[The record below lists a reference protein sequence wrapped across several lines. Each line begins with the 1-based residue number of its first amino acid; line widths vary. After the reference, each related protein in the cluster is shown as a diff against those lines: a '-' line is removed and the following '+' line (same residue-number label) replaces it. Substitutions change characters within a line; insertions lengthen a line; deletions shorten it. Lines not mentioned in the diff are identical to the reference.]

1 MTTPLT
7 YTDEARFEDD
17 VVAMLRRHGW
27 DEVLDRPTERQ
38 LIDNWA
44 EILFNNNR
52 DQDRLGDVPLTSTE
66 MDQIIEQITELRT
79 PLRLNE
85 FINGR
90 SVAITRDA
98 PEAHNLGKEVSL
110 KIYDRREI
118 AGGQSYYQ
126 IARQPKFATA
136 AHKLLPERRG
146 DLMLLINGM
155 PVIHL
160 ELKRSGVPVSQATNQ
175 IIKYEHEGVYTGLF
189 SLVQIFTA
197 MTPTETL
204 YFANPGP
211 GRKFNPDFFF
221 HWADFNNEPINDWP
235 TVVTSLLS
243 IPMAHQLIGFY
254 TVTDRAAGVL
264 MAMRSYQYFAAHR
277 IADRVEGHEWGS
289 DNKGGYIWHTTG
301 SGKTI
306 TSFKTAQL
314 IADSKNA
321 DKVVFLLD
329 RVELGAQSL
338 ANYRSY
344 GGDTI
349 DVADTSS
356 ADELLQLLTN
366 DTSVLIVTSLQKF
379 HHLQAE
385 TLRAAH
391 LKKLREKRIVFI
403 VDEAHRSTFG
413 DMLLNIKTTLPDAL
427 LFGFTGTPIHD
438 ENQKLHAT
446 TATIFGN
453 ELHRYSIADGIR
465 DGNVLGFDPEMV
477 ETFRAS
483 DVRKSV
489 ALEQAKAI
497 DEQDAFSDPKKEKV
511 FLKFMDKAQV
521 PMAGVRHEDNSY
533 DRGIEDYLPM
543 SQYDQHQHRDA
554 VAADIIENWGHLSRN
569 STFHAILATHSIP
582 EAIEYFRIFRDNYPQ
597 LNVTALFHP
606 NIDNT
611 GEQQLAKEDGLI
623 EVLEH
628 YNAMF
633 DRRFTM
639 PTHAAFKRDIAARL
653 AHKAPY
659 NTPAFTYDE
668 QIDLLIVVDQ
678 MLTGFDSKWL
688 NTLYLDKVIA
698 YENIIQA
705 FSRTN
710 RVFGPEKPF
719 GSIRYYRKPHTMRR
733 NIDAAVKL
741 YSGDKPF
748 GLFVDHLDE
757 HLMQINQCFVVIK
770 RLFAGID
777 DFSRLP
783 DGEDDRLE
791 FAKVLPELYEHLQA
805 AQIQGFTWEK
815 DTYYF
820 DSTTITVELTEP
832 EFIAL
837 LSRYKELDRS
847 SGEPGPGPEPGDD
860 NPPYDID
867 VYITHIDTARIDA
880 DYLNAKYAKY
890 LRAIEAGVPQAE
902 LDELLSELH
911 AGFARLSA
919 EDQVFANRWLHDIQS
934 GEAVLVPGKT
944 VQDYIN
950 DYKLTQQDREIDQ
963 LVRAVGADAELLRTI
978 LAAHVDEAHINEYG
992 RFDDVVNSV
1001 DFDAAAKYFQQ
1012 KTGEKLA
1019 SFKVRTA
1026 IDRLLR
1032 QYVLHHELPAD
1043 LKEAASE
1050 VGESLM
1056 GVTGPGPI
1064 KQVEVNLDY
1073 IVMLIDDYRA
1083 KLSQRNDAGAREIRA
1098 TIERRVEASPSLH
1111 NKRDLIEEFLH
1122 SEESAGASGDTH
1134 QRWGKFI
1141 AYRRDQELNELIEAE
1156 ELNPDETYS
1165 LVEKALRNGG
1175 VQTSGTAMKKLLPAT
1190 SSLGRHKDQ
1199 DEVQARLSEKLSAF
1213 VDRFSMS

>member
-44 EILFNNNR
+44 EILYNNNR
-52 DQDRLGDVPLTSTE
+52 DQDRLGDVPLTSSE
-66 MDQIIEQITELRT
+66 MDQIIEQIAELRT

-160 ELKRSGVPVSQATNQ
+160 ELKRSGMPVSQATNQ
-175 IIKYEHEGVYTGLF
+175 IIKYAHEGVYTGLF
-189 SLVQIFTA
+189 SLVQIFVA
-197 MTPTETL
+197 MTPTESL

-211 GRKFNPDFFF
+211 GGKFNPDFFF

-235 TVVTSLLS
+235 AVVTSLLS

-277 IADRVEGHEWGS
+277 IADRVEGHEWGN

-329 RVELGAQSL
+329 RVELGTQSL

-344 GGDTI
+344 GGDAV

-385 TLRAAH
+385 TLRTPD

-413 DMLLNIKTTLPDAL
+413 DMLLNIKITLPEAL
-427 LFGFTGTPIHD
+427 LFGFTGTPIHT

-489 ALEQAKAI
+489 ALEQAKAV
-497 DEQDAFSDPKKEKV
+497 DEEDAFSDPKKEKV
-511 FLKFMDKAQV
+511 FLRFMDKAQV
-521 PMAGVRHEDNSY
+521 PMAGVRHEDDSY
-533 DRGIEDYLPM
+533 DKGIEDFLPM
-543 SQYDQHQHRDA
+543 SQYDQHTHRAA
-554 VAADIIENWGHLSRN
+554 VAADIAEHWGHLSRN

-597 LNVTALFHP
+597 LNVTALFDP
-606 NIDNT
+606 NIDNS
-611 GEQQLAKEDGLI
+611 GEQQLAKEDGLL

-628 YNAMF
+628 YNAKY
-633 DRRFTM
+633 DQHFTM

-659 NTPAFTYDE
+659 NTPAFTHDQ

-719 GSIRYYRKPHTMRR
+719 GSVRYYRKPHTMQR

-757 HLMQINQCFVVIK
+757 HLMQINQCFAVIR

-783 DGEDDRLE
+783 DEEDDRLE

-805 AQIQGFTWEK
+805 AQIQGFTWENNTY
-815 DTYYF
+815 DT
-820 DSTTITVELTEP
+820 TTTVELTEP

-847 SGEPGPGPEPGDD
+847 SGGPGPGPGPGDD
-860 NPPYDID
+860 TPPYDID
-867 VYITHIDTARIDA
+867 VHITHVDTARIDA
-880 DYLNAKYAKY
+880 GYLNAKYAKY

-919 EDQVFANRWLHDIQS
+919 EDQVFANHWLHDIQS
-934 GEAVLVPGKT
+934 GDAVLVPGKT

-950 DYKLTQQDREIDQ
+950 DYKLSQQDREIAQ
-963 LVRAVGADAELLRTI
+963 LVRAIGVDPDLLRTI
-978 LAAHVDEAHINEYG
+978 LAAHVDEAHLNEYG
-992 RFDDVVNSV
+992 RFDDVISSV
-1001 DFDAAAKYFQQ
+1001 DLDAAAEYFRQQ
-1012 KTGEKLA
+1012 AGKKLPP
-1019 SFKVRTA
+1019 FKVRTA

-1032 QYVLHHELPAD
+1032 QYVLHHDLPED

-1050 VGESLM
+1050 VVENLVSAA
-1056 GVTGPGPI
+1056 GPGLV
-1064 KQVEVNLDY
+1064 KQVEINADY
-1073 IVMLIDDYRA
+1073 IVMLVDDYRT
-1083 KLSQRNDAGAREIRA
+1083 KRGQGDDAGARETREILG
-1098 TIERRVEASPSLH
+1098 RRMDASPTWRG
-1111 NKRDLIEEFLH
+1111 KRDLIEEFMD
-1122 SEESAGASGDTH
+1122 SKEGAGASGDTDEH
-1134 QRWGKFI
+1134 WEHFMAI
-1141 AYRRDQELNELIEAE
+1141 RRDQELNELIASEK
-1156 ELNPDETYS
+1156 LKPDQTYS
-1165 LVEKALRNGG
+1165 FVEEALRTG
-1175 VQTSGTAMKKLLPAT
+1175 VVPTSGTAMMKLLPTT
-1190 SSLGRHKDQ
+1190 SRFGRQANH
-1199 DEVQARLSEKLSAF
+1199 DEVHARVSEKLTAF
-1213 VDRFSMS
+1213 VNRFSMLL

>member
-44 EILFNNNR
+44 QILYNNNR
-52 DQDRLGDVPLTSTE
+52 DQDRLGDVPLTSSE

-79 PLRLNE
+79 PLQLNE

-98 PEAHNLGKEVSL
+98 PGAHNLGKEVSL

-118 AGGQSYYQ
+118 AGGQSCYQ
-126 IARQPKFATA
+126 IARQPKFSTA
-136 AHKLLPERRG
+136 AHKLMPERRG

-175 IIKYEHEGVYTGLF
+175 ITKYAHEGVFTGLF
-189 SLVQIFTA
+189 SLVQIFVG
-197 MTPTETL
+197 MTPSETL

-211 GRKFNPDFFF
+211 GGKFNPDFFF
-221 HWADFNNEPINDWP
+221 NWADFNNEPINDWSA
-235 TVVTSLLS
+235 VVTSLLS

-264 MAMRSYQYFAAHR
+264 MVMRSYQYFAAHR
-277 IADRVEGHEWGS
+277 IADRVESHEWGS

-329 RVELGAQSL
+329 RVELGTQSL

-349 DVADTSS
+349 DVADTAS
-356 ADELLQLLTN
+356 ADELLRLLMN

-379 HHLQAE
+379 HHLQAD
-385 TLRAAH
+385 TLREPV
-391 LKKLREKRIVFI
+391 LKKLHDKRIVFI
-403 VDEAHRSTFG
+403 IDEAHRSTFG
-413 DMLLNIKTTLPDAL
+413 EMLLNIKTTLPDAL

-438 ENQKLHAT
+438 ENQKVHST
-446 TATIFGN
+446 TATIFGD

-477 ETFRAS
+477 ETFRAH
-483 DVRKSV
+483 DVRETI
-489 ALEQAKAI
+489 ALEQAKAT
-497 DEQDAFSDPKKEKV
+497 DEQEAFSDPKKEKA

-521 PMAGVRHEDNSY
+521 PMAGVRHDDGSY
-533 DRGIEDYLPM
+533 DKGIEDYLPM
-543 SQYDQHQHRDA
+543 SQYNQPEHRAA
-554 VAADIIENWGHLSRN
+554 VAADIAKHWGHLSRN

-582 EAIEYFRIFRDNYPQ
+582 EAIEYFRIFRDTYPQ
-597 LNVTALFHP
+597 LNVTALFDP

-611 GEQQLAKEDGLI
+611 GEAQLAKEDGLI

-633 DRRFTM
+633 DQHFAIQ
-639 PTHAAFKRDIAARL
+639 THDAFKRDIAARL

-659 NTPAFTYDE
+659 NTPAFTHDK

-719 GSIRYYRKPHTMRR
+719 GSIRYYRKPYTMQR

-757 HLMQINQCFVVIK
+757 HLLQINRCFTIIK
-770 RLFAGID
+770 RLFAGVD

-783 DGEDDRLE
+783 GDEADRLE
-791 FAKVLPELYEHLQA
+791 FAKVLPKLYEHLQA
-805 AQIQGFTWEK
+805 AQVQGFTWEH
-815 DTYYF
+815 DTYQF
-820 DSTTITVELTEP
+820 AGTEIAVELTEP
-832 EFIAL
+832 VYIAL
-837 LSRYKELDRS
+837 LSRYKELDRAD
-847 SGEPGPGPEPGDD
+847 GEPEPEPGGGDGDD
-860 NPPYDID
+860 RPPYDIN
-867 VYITHIDTARIDA
+867 VHITHIDTARIDA
-880 DYLNAKYAKY
+880 DYLNAKYTKY
-890 LRAIEAGVPQAE
+890 RRAIKDGLPQAE
-902 LDELLSELH
+902 LDRLLSDLH

-919 EDQVFANRWLHDIQS
+919 DDQVFANRWLHDIQS
-934 GEAVLVPGKT
+934 GDVVLVPGKT

-950 DYKLTQQDREIDQ
+950 EYKLSQQDREITQ
-963 LVRAVGADAELLRTI
+963 LVRAIGVDPELLRII

-992 RFDDVVNSV
+992 RFDDVINSV
-1001 DFDAAAKYFQQ
+1001 DLDAAAEYFHQQ
-1012 KTGEKLA
+1012 TGKKLPR
-1019 SFKVRTA
+1019 FKIRMA

-1032 QYVLHHELPAD
+1032 QYVLHHNLPAD
-1043 LKEAASE
+1043 LEEAA
-1050 VGESLM
+1050 
-1056 GVTGPGPI
+1056 
-1064 KQVEVNLDY
+1064 
-1073 IVMLIDDYRA
+1073 
-1083 KLSQRNDAGAREIRA
+1083 
-1098 TIERRVEASPSLH
+1098 
-1111 NKRDLIEEFLH
+1111 
-1122 SEESAGASGDTH
+1122 
-1134 QRWGKFI
+1134 
-1141 AYRRDQELNELIEAE
+1141 AE
-1156 ELNPDETYS
+1156 E
-1165 LVEKALRNGG
+1165 V
-1175 VQTSGTAMKKLLPAT
+1175 
-1190 SSLGRHKDQ
+1190 
-1199 DEVQARLSEKLSAF
+1199 
-1213 VDRFSMS
+1213 

>member
-7 YTDEARFEDD
+7 YTHEARFEGD

-38 LIDNWA
+38 LIENWA
-44 EILFNNNR
+44 TILYNNNR
-52 DQDRLGDVPLTSTE
+52 DQDRLGDVPLTSSE

-118 AGGQSYYQ
+118 AGGQSCYQ
-126 IARQPKFATA
+126 IARQPKFSTA

-155 PVIHL
+155 PVFHL

-175 IIKYEHEGVYTGLF
+175 IIKYAHEGVYTGLF
-189 SLVQIFTA
+189 SMVQIFVA
-197 MTPTETL
+197 MTPTESL

-211 GRKFNPDFFF
+211 GGKFNPDFFF

-235 TVVTSLLS
+235 RVVTSLLS

-254 TVTDRAAGVL
+254 TVTDRASGAL
-264 MAMRSYQYFAAHR
+264 MVMRSYQYFAAHR
-277 IADRVEGHEWGS
+277 IADRVESHEWGS

-329 RVELGAQSL
+329 RVELGTQSL

-349 DVADTSS
+349 DVAETSS
-356 ADELLQLLTN
+356 ADDLLRLLTN

-379 HHLQAE
+379 HHLQEE
-385 TLRAAH
+385 TLRAPD

-438 ENQKLHAT
+438 ENQKVHST

-477 ETFRAS
+477 ETYRAH

-489 ALEQAKAI
+489 ALEQAKAV
-497 DEQDAFSDPKKEKV
+497 DEQDAFSDPHKEKT
-511 FLKFMDKAQV
+511 FLKYMDKAQV
-521 PMAGVRHEDNSY
+521 PMAGVRHEDGSY
-533 DRGIEDYLPM
+533 DKGIEDFVPM
-543 SQYDQHQHRDA
+543 AQYDQPEHRAA
-554 VAADIIENWGHLSRN
+554 VARDIAEHWVHLSRN

-597 LNVTALFHP
+597 LNVTALFDP

-611 GEQQLAKEDGLI
+611 GEAQLAKEDGLI
-623 EVLEH
+623 EVLED
-628 YNAMF
+628 YNAKF
-633 DRRFTM
+633 DQYFTM

-659 NTPAFTYDE
+659 NTRALTHDK

-719 GSIRYYRKPHTMRR
+719 GSIHYYRKPHTMQR
-733 NIDAAVKL
+733 NIEAAVKL

-748 GLFVDHLDE
+748 GLFVDRLDE
-757 HLMQINQCFVVIK
+757 HLMQINHCFNIIK

-783 DGEDDRLE
+783 DDEADRLD

-805 AQIQGFTWEK
+805 AQVQGFTWEK
-815 DTYYF
+815 DTYDF
-820 DSTTITVELTEP
+820 DDTTVTVELTEP
-832 EFIAL
+832 AFIAH
-837 LSRYKELDRS
+837 LSRYKELATPSDKPRTEA
-847 SGEPGPGPEPGDD
+847 GGGDTEGR
-860 NPPYDID
+860 PPYDIN
-867 VYITHIDTARIDA
+867 VHITHIDTARIDA
-880 DYLNAKYAKY
+880 DYLNAKYTKY
-890 LRAIEAGVPQAE
+890 LRAIEAGVPQTE
-902 LDELLSELH
+902 LDALLADLH

-919 EDQVFANRWLHDIQS
+919 DDQVFANHWLHDIQS
-934 GEAVLVPGKT
+934 GEADLLPGKT
-944 VQDYIN
+944 VHDYIN
-950 DYKLTQQDREIDQ
+950 DYKLAKQEREIAQ
-963 LVRAVGADAELLRTI
+963 LVRAVGVDPDLLRTI
-978 LAAHVDEAHINEYG
+978 LAAHVDEDHINEYG
-992 RFDDVVNSV
+992 RFDDVINSV
-1001 DFDAAAKYFQQ
+1001 NLDAAAEYLHQQ
-1012 KTGEKLA
+1012 SGKKIPR
-1019 SFKVRTA
+1019 FKVRTA
-1026 IDRLLR
+1026 IDKLLR
-1032 QYVLHHELPAD
+1032 QYVLHHDLPPD
-1043 LKEAASE
+1043 LEEAA
-1050 VGESLM
+1050 
-1056 GVTGPGPI
+1056 
-1064 KQVEVNLDY
+1064 
-1073 IVMLIDDYRA
+1073 
-1083 KLSQRNDAGAREIRA
+1083 
-1098 TIERRVEASPSLH
+1098 
-1111 NKRDLIEEFLH
+1111 
-1122 SEESAGASGDTH
+1122 
-1134 QRWGKFI
+1134 
-1141 AYRRDQELNELIEAE
+1141 EAE
-1156 ELNPDETYS
+1156 E
-1165 LVEKALRNGG
+1165 V
-1175 VQTSGTAMKKLLPAT
+1175 
-1190 SSLGRHKDQ
+1190 
-1199 DEVQARLSEKLSAF
+1199 
-1213 VDRFSMS
+1213 

>member
-27 DEVLDRPTERQ
+27 DEVLNHPTERQ

-44 EILFNNNR
+44 QILYNNNR
-52 DQDRLGDVPLTSTE
+52 DQDRLGDVPLTSSE

-118 AGGQSYYQ
+118 AGGQSCYQ
-126 IARQPKFATA
+126 IARQPKFSTA
-136 AHKLLPERRG
+136 AHKLMPERRG

-175 IIKYEHEGVYTGLF
+175 IIKYAHEGVYTGLF
-189 SLVQIFTA
+189 SLVQIFVG
-197 MTPTETL
+197 MTPSESL

-211 GRKFNPDFFF
+211 GGKFNPDFFF

-264 MAMRSYQYFAAHR
+264 MVMRSYQYFAAHR
-277 IADRVEGHEWGS
+277 IADRVESHEWGS

-329 RVELGAQSL
+329 RVELGTQSL

-349 DVADTSS
+349 DVADTAS
-356 ADELLQLLTN
+356 ADELLRLLAN

-379 HHLQAE
+379 HHLQAAN
-385 TLRAAH
+385 LREPV

-413 DMLLNIKTTLPDAL
+413 DMLLGIKTTLPDAL

-438 ENQKLHAT
+438 ENQKVHST
-446 TATIFGN
+446 TATIFGD

-477 ETFRAS
+477 ETYRAH
-483 DVRKSV
+483 DMRRSV
-489 ALEQAKAI
+489 ALEQARAT
-497 DEQDAFSDPKKEKV
+497 DEQDVYGDPHKKKV
-511 FLKFMDKAQV
+511 FLKYMDKVQV
-521 PMAGVRHEDNSY
+521 PMAGVRHEDGTY
-533 DRGIEDYLPM
+533 DKGIEDFVPM
-543 SQYDQHQHRDA
+543 SQYNQPEHRRA
-554 VAADIIENWGHLSRN
+554 VAADIADHWVHLSRN
-569 STFHAILATHSIP
+569 SAFHAILATHSIP
-582 EAIEYFRIFRDNYPQ
+582 EAIEYFRIFRDTYPQ
-597 LNVTALFHP
+597 LNITALFDS

-611 GEQQLAKEDGLI
+611 GEAQLRKEYGLI

-628 YNAMF
+628 YNAKF
-633 DRRFTM
+633 DQYFTM
-639 PTHAAFKRDIAARL
+639 TTHDAFKRDIAARL

-659 NTPAFTYDE
+659 NTPAFTHDK

-710 RVFGPEKPF
+710 RVFGSEKPF
-719 GSIRYYRKPHTMRR
+719 GSIRYYRKPYTMRR

-757 HLMQINQCFVVIK
+757 HLMQINRCFTIIK
-770 RLFAGID
+770 RLFADID
-777 DFSRLP
+777 NFSRLP
-783 DGEDDRLE
+783 DDEADRLE

-805 AQIQGFTWEK
+805 AQVQGFTWDK
-815 DTYYF
+815 DTYHF
-820 DSTTITVELTEP
+820 DDTAITVELTEP
-832 EFIAL
+832 VFIAL
-837 LSRYKELDRS
+837 LARYKELV
-847 SGEPGPGPEPGDD
+847 GGPGEGGSDGQGGND
-860 NPPYDID
+860 QVPYDID
-867 VYITHIDTARIDA
+867 VHITHIDTDRIDA
-880 DYLNAKYAKY
+880 NYLNAKYTKY
-890 LRAIEAGVPQAE
+890 LRAIEAGVSQSE
-902 LDELLSELH
+902 LDELLSDLH
-911 AGFARLSA
+911 AGFARLSV

-934 GEAVLVPGKT
+934 GEADLVPGKT

-950 DYKLTQQDREIDQ
+950 DYKLTQQDLEIAQ
-963 LVRAVGADAELLRTI
+963 LVRAIGVDPDLLRTI
-978 LAAHVDEAHINEYG
+978 LAAHVDEVHINEYG
-992 RFDDVVNSV
+992 RFDDVVDSV
-1001 DFDAAAKYFQQ
+1001 DLDAASEYLQQ
-1012 KTGEKLA
+1012 QTGENQ
-1019 SFKVRTA
+1019 SRFKVRRA

-1032 QYVLHHELPAD
+1032 KYVLDHVLPAD
-1043 LKEAASE
+1043 LKEAA
-1050 VGESLM
+1050 
-1056 GVTGPGPI
+1056 
-1064 KQVEVNLDY
+1064 
-1073 IVMLIDDYRA
+1073 
-1083 KLSQRNDAGAREIRA
+1083 
-1098 TIERRVEASPSLH
+1098 
-1111 NKRDLIEEFLH
+1111 
-1122 SEESAGASGDTH
+1122 
-1134 QRWGKFI
+1134 
-1141 AYRRDQELNELIEAE
+1141 EAE
-1156 ELNPDETYS
+1156 R
-1165 LVEKALRNGG
+1165 A
-1175 VQTSGTAMKKLLPAT
+1175 
-1190 SSLGRHKDQ
+1190 
-1199 DEVQARLSEKLSAF
+1199 
-1213 VDRFSMS
+1213 

>member
-1 MTTPLT
+1 MTAPLT

-27 DEVLDRPTERQ
+27 DEVLHRPTERQ

-44 EILFNNNR
+44 EILYNNNR

-79 PLRLNE
+79 PLQLNE

-90 SVAITRDA
+90 TVAITRDA
-98 PEAHNLGKEVSL
+98 PAAHNLGKEVSL

-136 AHKLLPERRG
+136 AHKLMPERRG

-175 IIKYEHEGVYTGLF
+175 ITKYAHEGVFTGLF
-189 SLVQIFTA
+189 SLVQIFVG
-197 MTPTETL
+197 MTPSETL

-211 GRKFNPDFFF
+211 GGKFNPDFFF
-221 HWADFNNEPINDWP
+221 NWADFNNEPINDWSA
-235 TVVTSLLS
+235 VVTSLLS

-264 MAMRSYQYFAAHR
+264 MVMRSYQYFAAHR
-277 IADRVEGHEWGS
+277 IADRVESHEWGS

-329 RVELGAQSL
+329 RVELGTQSL

-344 GGDTI
+344 GGDAI
-349 DVADTSS
+349 DVADTAS
-356 ADELLQLLTN
+356 ADELLRLLMN

-379 HHLQAE
+379 HRLQAD
-385 TLRAAH
+385 TLREPV
-391 LKKLREKRIVFI
+391 LKKLHDKRIVFI
-403 VDEAHRSTFG
+403 IDEAHRSTFG
-413 DMLLNIKTTLPDAL
+413 EMLLNIKTTLPDAL

-438 ENQKLHAT
+438 ENQKVHST
-446 TATIFGN
+446 TATIFGD

-477 ETFRAS
+477 ETFRVH
-483 DVRKSV
+483 DVREAI
-489 ALEQAKAI
+489 ALEQAKAT
-497 DEQDAFSDPKKEKV
+497 DEQEAFSDPKKEKV

-521 PMAGVRHEDNSY
+521 PMAGVRHDDGSY
-533 DRGIEDYLPM
+533 DKGIEDYLPM
-543 SQYDQHQHRDA
+543 SQYNQPEHRAA
-554 VAADIIENWGHLSRN
+554 VAADIAKHWGHLSRN

-582 EAIEYFRIFRDNYPQ
+582 EAIEYFRIFRDTYPQ
-597 LNVTALFHP
+597 LNVTALFDP

-611 GEQQLAKEDGLI
+611 GEAQLAKEDGLI

-633 DRRFTM
+633 DQHFAIR
-639 PTHAAFKRDIAARL
+639 THDAFKRDIAARL

-659 NTPAFTYDE
+659 NTPAFTHDK

-719 GSIRYYRKPHTMRR
+719 GSIRYYRKPYTMQR

-757 HLMQINQCFVVIK
+757 HLLQINRCFTIIK
-770 RLFAGID
+770 RLFAGVD

-783 DGEDDRLE
+783 GDEADRLE
-791 FAKVLPELYEHLQA
+791 FAKVLPKLYEHLQA
-805 AQIQGFTWEK
+805 AQVQGFTWEH
-815 DTYYF
+815 DTYQF
-820 DSTTITVELTEP
+820 AGTEIAVELTEP
-832 EFIAL
+832 VYIAL
-837 LSRYKELDRS
+837 LSRYKELDRAD
-847 SGEPGPGPEPGDD
+847 GEPEPEPGGGDSDD
-860 NPPYDID
+860 RPPYDIN
-867 VYITHIDTARIDA
+867 VHITHIDTARIDA
-880 DYLNAKYAKY
+880 DYLNAKYTKY
-890 LRAIEAGVPQAE
+890 RRAIKDSLPQAE
-902 LDELLSELH
+902 LDRLLSDLH

-919 EDQVFANRWLHDIQS
+919 DDQVFANRWLHDIQS
-934 GEAVLVPGKT
+934 GDVVLVPGKT

-950 DYKLTQQDREIDQ
+950 EYKLSQQDREITQ
-963 LVRAVGADAELLRTI
+963 LVRAIGVDPELLRII

-992 RFDDVVNSV
+992 RFDDVINSV
-1001 DFDAAAKYFQQ
+1001 DLDAAAEYFQQ
-1012 KTGEKLA
+1012 QTGKKLPR
-1019 SFKVRTA
+1019 FKIRMA

-1032 QYVLHHELPAD
+1032 QYVLHHNLPAD
-1043 LKEAASE
+1043 LEEAA
-1050 VGESLM
+1050 
-1056 GVTGPGPI
+1056 
-1064 KQVEVNLDY
+1064 
-1073 IVMLIDDYRA
+1073 
-1083 KLSQRNDAGAREIRA
+1083 
-1098 TIERRVEASPSLH
+1098 
-1111 NKRDLIEEFLH
+1111 
-1122 SEESAGASGDTH
+1122 
-1134 QRWGKFI
+1134 
-1141 AYRRDQELNELIEAE
+1141 AE
-1156 ELNPDETYS
+1156 E
-1165 LVEKALRNGG
+1165 V
-1175 VQTSGTAMKKLLPAT
+1175 
-1190 SSLGRHKDQ
+1190 
-1199 DEVQARLSEKLSAF
+1199 
-1213 VDRFSMS
+1213 

>member
-1 MTTPLT
+1 MTSPLT
-7 YTDEARFEDD
+7 YAQEARFEDD

-44 EILFNNNR
+44 TILYNNNR
-52 DQDRLGDVPLTSTE
+52 DQDRLGDVPLTSSE

-98 PEAHNLGKEVSL
+98 PDAHNLGKEVSL

-118 AGGQSYYQ
+118 AGGESYYQ
-126 IARQPKFATA
+126 IARQPKFSTA

-160 ELKRSGVPVSQATNQ
+160 ELKRSGVPVSQSTNQ
-175 IIKYEHEGVYTGLF
+175 IIKYAHEGVYTGLF
-189 SLVQIFTA
+189 SLVQIFVA
-197 MTPTETL
+197 MTPTESF

-211 GRKFNPDFFF
+211 EGKFNPDFFF
-221 HWADFNNEPINDWP
+221 HWADSNNEPINDWP

-254 TVTDRAAGVL
+254 TVTDREAGVL

-277 IADRVEGHEWGS
+277 IADRVASHEWGT

-329 RVELGAQSL
+329 RVELGTQSL

-344 GGDTI
+344 GGDAI

-356 ADELLQLLTN
+356 ADELLQLLSN

-385 TLRAAH
+385 TLRATDVQ
-391 LKKLREKRIVFI
+391 KLREKRIVFI

-477 ETFRAS
+477 ETFRAQ

-489 ALEQAKAI
+489 ALQQAKAI
-497 DEQDAFSDPKKEKV
+497 DEQEAYSDPKKEEV

-521 PMAGVRHEDNSY
+521 PMAGVRHEDGSY
-533 DRGIEDYLPM
+533 DKGIEDYLPVL
-543 SQYDQHQHRDA
+543 QYDQQDHREA
-554 VAADIIENWGHLSRN
+554 VAADISEHWRHLSRT

-582 EAIEYFRIFRDNYPQ
+582 EAIEYFRIFRDTYPQ
-597 LNVTALFHP
+597 LNVTALFDP

-611 GEQQLAKEDGLI
+611 GERQLAKEDGLI

-628 YNAMF
+628 YNAKF
-633 DRRFTM
+633 DQYFTM
-639 PTHAAFKRDIAARL
+639 PNHAAFKRDIAARL

-659 NTPAFTYDE
+659 NTPAFTRDK

-748 GLFVDHLDE
+748 GMFVEHLDE
-757 HLMQINQCFVVIK
+757 HLLQLNQCFTVIK

-783 DGEDDRLE
+783 DEEDARLE

-805 AQIQGFTWEK
+805 AQIQGFTWGQ
-815 DTYYF
+815 DTYEF
-820 DSTTITVELTEP
+820 VSSTVTVELTEP
-832 EFIAL
+832 VFIAL
-837 LSRYKELDRS
+837 LSRYKELDRV
-847 SGEPGPGPEPGDD
+847 GPDPEPGSVDSA
-860 NPPYDID
+860 PPYDIN
-867 VYITHIDTARIDA
+867 VHITHIDTARIDA

-890 LRAIEAGVPQAE
+890 LRAIKAGVPQAE
-902 LDELLSELH
+902 LDELLSDLH
-911 AGFARLSA
+911 TGFARLSA

-934 GEAVLVPGKT
+934 GDAVLAPGKT
-944 VQDYIN
+944 VQDYII
-950 DYKLTQQDREIDQ
+950 DYKLTQQALEIDQ
-963 LVRAVGADAELLRTI
+963 LVQALDVDADLLRTI
-978 LAAHVDEAHINEYG
+978 LGAHVDEANINEYG

-1001 DFDAAAKYFQQ
+1001 NLGAATAYFQQ
-1012 KTGEKLA
+1012 RAGKKLPP
-1019 SFKVRTA
+1019 FKVRTA

-1032 QYVLHHELPAD
+1032 QYVLHHDLPAD
-1043 LKEAASE
+1043 LEEGAAEGGEA
-1050 VGESLM
+1050 
-1056 GVTGPGPI
+1056 
-1064 KQVEVNLDY
+1064 
-1073 IVMLIDDYRA
+1073 
-1083 KLSQRNDAGAREIRA
+1083 
-1098 TIERRVEASPSLH
+1098 
-1111 NKRDLIEEFLH
+1111 
-1122 SEESAGASGDTH
+1122 
-1134 QRWGKFI
+1134 
-1141 AYRRDQELNELIEAE
+1141 
-1156 ELNPDETYS
+1156 
-1165 LVEKALRNGG
+1165 
-1175 VQTSGTAMKKLLPAT
+1175 
-1190 SSLGRHKDQ
+1190 
-1199 DEVQARLSEKLSAF
+1199 
-1213 VDRFSMS
+1213 

>member
-1 MTTPLT
+1 MATPLT
-7 YTDEARFEDD
+7 YTDELIFEDD
-17 VVAMLRRHGW
+17 VVTMLRRHGW
-27 DEVLDRPTERQ
+27 DEVLDHPTEHQ

-44 EILFNNNR
+44 DILYKNNR
-52 DQDRLGDVPLTSTE
+52 DQDRLGDVPLTSSE
-66 MDQIIEQITELRT
+66 MDQIIEQITKLRT

-98 PEAHNLGKEVSL
+98 PEAHNRGKEVSL

-118 AGGQSYYQ
+118 AGGQSCYQ
-126 IARQPKFATA
+126 IARQPEFSTA
-136 AHKLLPERRG
+136 AHKLMPERRG

-175 IIKYEHEGVYTGLF
+175 IMKYAHEGVYSKLF
-189 SLVQIFTA
+189 SLVQIFVA

-211 GRKFNPDFFF
+211 GGKFNQDFFF

-235 TVVTSLLS
+235 RVVTSLLS

-254 TVTDRAAGVL
+254 TVTDRAVGVL
-264 MAMRSYQYFAAHR
+264 MVMRSYQYFAAHR
-277 IADRVEGHEWGS
+277 IADRVESHEWGS

-329 RVELGAQSL
+329 RVELGTQSL
-338 ANYRSY
+338 ENYRSY

-349 DVADTSS
+349 DVAETAS
-356 ADELLQLLTN
+356 ADELLRLLTN

-385 TLRAAH
+385 TLRAPD
-391 LKKLREKRIVFI
+391 LKKMRDKRIVFI
-403 VDEAHRSTFG
+403 IDEAHRSTFG

-427 LFGFTGTPIHD
+427 LFGFTGTPIHG

-446 TATIFGN
+446 TATIFGD

-465 DGNVLGFDPEMV
+465 DGNVLGFDPEMI
-477 ETFRAS
+477 ETFRAH
-483 DVRKSV
+483 DVRKTI
-489 ALEQAKAI
+489 ALGKAKAI
-497 DEQDAFSDPKKEKV
+497 DEQDAFSDPKKEKT
-511 FLKFMDKAQV
+511 FLKYMDKVQV
-521 PMAGVRHEDNSY
+521 PMAGVRHEDGSY
-533 DRGIEDYLPM
+533 DKGIEDYLPM
-543 SQYDQHQHRDA
+543 SQYDQPEHREA
-554 VAADIIENWGHLSRN
+554 VAADIVEHWVHLSRN

-582 EAIEYFRIFRDNYPQ
+582 EAIEYFRIFRDSYPQ
-597 LNVTALFHP
+597 LNVTALFDP

-611 GEQQLAKEDGLI
+611 GEDQLAKEDGLI

-633 DRRFTM
+633 DQHFTM

-659 NTPAFTYDE
+659 NTPSFTHDK

-710 RVFGPEKPF
+710 RVFGMEKPF
-719 GSIRYYRKPHTMRR
+719 GSIRYYRKPYTMQR

-748 GLFVDHLDE
+748 GLFVSHLDE
-757 HLMQINQCFVVIK
+757 HLMLINQCFTVIK

-783 DGEDDRLE
+783 DDEANRFE
-791 FAKVLPELYEHLQA
+791 FAKVLPELYEQLQA
-805 AQIQGFTWEK
+805 AQIQGFTWDQ
-815 DTYYF
+815 DTYQF
-820 DSTTITVELTEP
+820 DDTIITVELTEP
-832 EFIAL
+832 VFIAL
-837 LSRYKELDRS
+837 LARYKELDHPT
-847 SGEPGPGPEPGDD
+847 GDPEPGGGGY
-860 NPPYDID
+860 PPYDIN
-867 VYITHIDTARIDA
+867 VHITHIDTARIDA
-880 DYLNAKYAKY
+880 DYLNAKYTKF
-890 LRAIEAGVPQAE
+890 LRAIEVGVPQAE
-902 LDELLSELH
+902 LDELLSDLH
-911 AGFARLSA
+911 ASFARLSA
-919 EDQVFANRWLHDIQS
+919 DDQVFANRWLHAIQS
-934 GEAVLVPGKT
+934 GEADLVPGKT

-950 DYKLTQQDREIDQ
+950 DYKLTQQDREIAQ
-963 LVRAVGADAELLRTI
+963 LESAFGVDLQLLQTI

-992 RFDDVVNSV
+992 RFDDVVDSV
-1001 DFDAAAKYFQQ
+1001 DLDAASEYFHKQSG
-1012 KTGEKLA
+1012 KKLPP
-1019 SFKVRTA
+1019 FKIHMA
-1026 IDRLLR
+1026 IDKLLR
-1032 QYVLHHELPAD
+1032 DYVLNHELPAD
-1043 LKEAASE
+1043 LKEAA
-1050 VGESLM
+1050 
-1056 GVTGPGPI
+1056 
-1064 KQVEVNLDY
+1064 
-1073 IVMLIDDYRA
+1073 
-1083 KLSQRNDAGAREIRA
+1083 
-1098 TIERRVEASPSLH
+1098 
-1111 NKRDLIEEFLH
+1111 
-1122 SEESAGASGDTH
+1122 
-1134 QRWGKFI
+1134 
-1141 AYRRDQELNELIEAE
+1141 AE
-1156 ELNPDETYS
+1156 
-1165 LVEKALRNGG
+1165 
-1175 VQTSGTAMKKLLPAT
+1175 
-1190 SSLGRHKDQ
+1190 
-1199 DEVQARLSEKLSAF
+1199 SEK
-1213 VDRFSMS
+1213 V

>member
-17 VVAMLRRHGW
+17 VVVMLRRHGW
-27 DEVLDRPTERQ
+27 DEVLDRPSERQ
-38 LIDNWA
+38 LIGNWA
-44 EILFNNNR
+44 EILYNNNR

-136 AHKLLPERRG
+136 AHNLLPERRG

-175 IIKYEHEGVYTGLF
+175 IIKYAHEGVYTGLF
-189 SLVQIFTA
+189 SLVQIFAA

-329 RVELGAQSL
+329 RVELGTQSL

-366 DTSVLIVTSLQKF
+366 ETSVLIVTSLQKF

-385 TLRAAH
+385 TLRAVY
-391 LKKLREKRIVFI
+391 LEKLREKRIVFI

-511 FLKFMDKAQV
+511 YLKFMDKAQV
-521 PMAGVRHEDNSY
+521 PMAGVRHEDDFY

-543 SQYDQHQHRDA
+543 SQYDQHQHRQA
-554 VAADIIENWGHLSRN
+554 VAADIVENWRHLSRN

-597 LNVTALFHP
+597 LNITALFDP

-611 GEQQLAKEDGLI
+611 GEHQLAKEDGLI

-633 DRRFTM
+633 DQHFTM

-653 AHKAPY
+653 AHKGPY
-659 NTPAFTYDE
+659 STPAFTHDE

-688 NTLYLDKVIA
+688 NTLYLDKLIA

-719 GSIRYYRKPHTMRR
+719 GSIRYYRKPHTMQR

-757 HLMQINQCFVVIK
+757 HLMQINQCFAVIK
-770 RLFAGID
+770 RLFAGIN

-783 DGEDDRLE
+783 DEEDDRLE

-805 AQIQGFTWEK
+805 AQVQGFTWEK

-820 DSTTITVELTEP
+820 DDTTTTVELTEP

-837 LSRYKELDRS
+837 LSRYRELDRS
-847 SGEPGPGPEPGDD
+847 SGEPGSGPEPGDD
-860 NPPYDID
+860 TPPYDID
-867 VYITHIDTARIDA
+867 VHITHIDTARIDA

-911 AGFARLSA
+911 AGFARLST

-950 DYKLTQQDREIDQ
+950 DYKLTQQDREIEQ
-963 LVRAVGADAELLRTI
+963 LVRAVGVNAELLRKI

-992 RFDDVVNSV
+992 RFDEVVNSV
-1001 DFDAAAKYFQQ
+1001 DFDAAAEYFQR

-1032 QYVLHHELPAD
+1032 QYVLHHKLPAD
-1043 LKEAASE
+1043 LKEAASKD
-1050 VGESLM
+1050 VESLM
-1056 GVTGPGPI
+1056 GVAGTGPV
-1064 KQVEVNLDY
+1064 KQLEVNVDY

-1083 KLSQRNDAGAREIRA
+1083 KLGQRNDAGAREIRA
-1098 TIERRVEASPSLH
+1098 TIERSVEASPSLH

-1122 SEESAGASGDTH
+1122 SEENTGASGNTQ
-1134 QRWGKFI
+1134 QRWEKFL
-1141 AYRRDQELNELIEAE
+1141 ANRRDQELNELIEAE

-1175 VQTSGTAMKKLLPAT
+1175 VQTSGTAMKKLLPTT
-1190 SSLGRHKDQ
+1190 SSLGRHMDQ

>member
-1 MTTPLT
+1 MSRPLT
-7 YTDEARFEDD
+7 YVQEGRFEDD

-44 EILFNNNR
+44 EILYNNNR
-52 DQDRLGDVPLTSTE
+52 DQDRLGDVPLTSSE

-118 AGGQSYYQ
+118 AGGQSCYQ
-126 IARQPKFATA
+126 IARQPKFAAA

-155 PVIHL
+155 PVFHL

-175 IIKYEHEGVYTGLF
+175 IIKYAREGVYTGLF
-189 SLVQIFTA
+189 SLVQIFVA
-197 MTPTETL
+197 LTPTESL

-211 GRKFNPDFFF
+211 GMKFNPDFFF
-221 HWADFNNEPINDWP
+221 NWADFNNEPINDWP

-254 TVTDRAAGVL
+254 TVTDRAVGVL

-277 IADRVEGHEWGS
+277 IADRVESHEWGS
-289 DNKGGYIWHTTG
+289 DNRGGYIWHTTG

-314 IADSKNA
+314 IADSKIA

-329 RVELGAQSL
+329 RVELGTQSL

-349 DVADTSS
+349 DVADTAS
-356 ADELLQLLTN
+356 ADELLRLLTN

-379 HHLQAE
+379 HHLQAD
-385 TLRAAH
+385 TLREPI
-391 LKKLREKRIVFI
+391 LKKLRDKRIVFI

-413 DMLLNIKTTLPDAL
+413 DMLLGIKTTLPDAL

-438 ENQKLHAT
+438 ENQKVHST
-446 TATIFGN
+446 TATIFGD

-477 ETFRAS
+477 ETFRAH
-483 DVRKSV
+483 DVRKTI
-489 ALEQAKAI
+489 ALEQAKAT
-497 DEQDAFSDPKKEKV
+497 DEQDAFSDPKKEKT
-511 FLKFMDKAQV
+511 FLKYMDKAQV
-521 PMAGVRHEDNSY
+521 PMAGVRHDDGSY
-533 DRGIEDYLPM
+533 DKGIEDYLPM
-543 SQYDQHQHRDA
+543 SQYDQPEHRAA
-554 VAADIIENWGHLSRN
+554 VAADIAEHWGHLSRN

-582 EAIEYFRIFRDNYPQ
+582 EAIEYFRIFRDSYPQ
-597 LNVTALFHP
+597 LNVTALFDP

-611 GEQQLAKEDGLI
+611 GQAQLAKEDGLI
-623 EVLEH
+623 EVLAH
-628 YNAMF
+628 YNAKF
-633 DRRFTM
+633 DQHFTM
-639 PTHAAFKRDIAARL
+639 PTHAAFKRDIAARV

-659 NTPAFTYDE
+659 NTPAFTHDK

-719 GSIRYYRKPHTMRR
+719 GSIRYYRKPHTMQR

-757 HLMQINQCFVVIK
+757 HLLQINQRFSVIE
-770 RLFAGID
+770 RLFVGIE

-783 DGEDDRLE
+783 TDQADRLE

-805 AQIQGFTWEK
+805 AQIQGFSWDR
-815 DTYYF
+815 DTYQF
-820 DSTTITVELTEP
+820 ADTIITVASTEP
-832 EFIAL
+832 EYMAL
-837 LSRYKELDRS
+837 LSRYKELDRPN
-847 SGEPGPGPEPGDD
+847 GDPDPGDSGVD
-860 NPPYDID
+860 DSPPYDIN
-867 VYITHIDTARIDA
+867 VHITHIDTARIDA

-902 LDELLSELH
+902 LDELLSDLH

-919 EDQVFANRWLHDIQS
+919 DDQVFANRWLHDIQS
-934 GEAVLVPGKT
+934 GDAVLVPGKT

-950 DYKLTQQDREIDQ
+950 DYKLTQQDREIAQ
-963 LVRAVGADAELLRTI
+963 LVRAIGVDPEPLRTI
-978 LAAHVDEAHINEYG
+978 LAAHVNEAHINEYG
-992 RFDDVVNSV
+992 RFDDVISSV
-1001 DFDAAAKYFQQ
+1001 DLDAATEYFRQRDG
-1012 KTGEKLA
+1012 KKLPR
-1019 SFKVRTA
+1019 FKIRTS

-1032 QYVLHHELPAD
+1032 DYVLNHDLPAD
-1043 LKEAASE
+1043 LEEAA
-1050 VGESLM
+1050 
-1056 GVTGPGPI
+1056 
-1064 KQVEVNLDY
+1064 
-1073 IVMLIDDYRA
+1073 A
-1083 KLSQRNDAGAREIRA
+1083 EI
-1098 TIERRVEASPSLH
+1098 
-1111 NKRDLIEEFLH
+1111 
-1122 SEESAGASGDTH
+1122 
-1134 QRWGKFI
+1134 
-1141 AYRRDQELNELIEAE
+1141 AE
-1156 ELNPDETYS
+1156 D
-1165 LVEKALRNGG
+1165 
-1175 VQTSGTAMKKLLPAT
+1175 
-1190 SSLGRHKDQ
+1190 
-1199 DEVQARLSEKLSAF
+1199 
-1213 VDRFSMS
+1213 